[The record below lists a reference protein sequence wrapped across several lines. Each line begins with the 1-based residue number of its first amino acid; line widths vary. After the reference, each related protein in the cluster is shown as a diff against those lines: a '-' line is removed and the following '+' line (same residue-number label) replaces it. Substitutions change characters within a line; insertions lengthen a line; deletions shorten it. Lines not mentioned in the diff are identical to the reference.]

1 MNNLPGLSND
11 KQFNFESEFYV
22 NYYKT
27 FRVYYIYLFYLTNK
41 RYQEAVGF
49 CFKLEKYI
57 KQVENSFNEMSK
69 IAGKNIDMN
78 KFKNELS
85 TLSHE
90 LNQSKYKLQTAAILD
105 NHDGSIEA
113 NVTDVSQTKEKLGK
127 IVSYNFNNIL
137 NLLILT
143 YLFSSHAPFKPLN
156 QRLDVY
162 FEDENLVNG
171 NPNVIKLPLDFDSSL
186 IWL

>member
-1 MNNLPGLSND
+1 LNNLPGLSND
-11 KQFNFESEFYV
+11 KQFNFESDFYV

-57 KQVENSFNEMSK
+57 KQIENTFSEMSK
-69 IAGKNIDMN
+69 IVGKNFDPK

-85 TLSHE
+85 ALSDE

-105 NHDGSIEA
+105 DGSVETTS
-113 NVTDVSQTKEKLGK
+113 NDVSQKKEKLEK
-127 IVSYNFNNIL
+127 IVCFKLNIYS
-137 NLLILT
+137 I
-143 YLFSSHAPFKPLN
+143 
-156 QRLDVY
+156 Y
-162 FEDENLVNG
+162 F
-171 NPNVIKLPLDFDSSL
+171 
-186 IWL
+186 